1 MTGSTADC
9 LRSHPLF
16 NRCPLVFG
24 KLVLIFVLVPLADLL
39 LLMMLSSYTGWQF
52 SVALVILSGILGAY
66 LARWQSTM
74 VRNEI
79 EAKMRQNQMSAG
91 LLTDGAMIFFAAGLL
106 LTPGFITDAVGLSLL
121 IPACRRWYKQRFS
134 GWVKKNVKVQTFGFG
149 QVFGPAGQTPH
160 HDPNV
165 VDGEV
170 VDRSNPDANEEA
182 PRADGN
188 HLL

>member
-1 MTGSTADC
+1 M
-9 LRSHPLF
+9 
-16 NRCPLVFG
+16 FG
-24 KLVLIFVLVPLADLL
+24 KLVLVFILVPLADLL
-39 LLMMLSSYTGWQF
+39 LLMMLSSYTGWRF
-52 SVALVILSGILGAY
+52 SIALVVLSGILGAY

-79 EAKMRQNQMSAG
+79 ESKMRQNQMSAG

-106 LTPGFITDAVGLSLL
+106 LTPGFITDAVGLTLL
-121 IPACRRWYKQRFS
+121 IPACRRWYKQRMS
-134 GWVKKNVKVQTFGFG
+134 GWLKKNVKVQTFGFG
-149 QVFGPAGQTPH
+149 PVFGPGGPAPE

-170 VDRSNPDANEEA
+170 VDRTFSSEVNEEA
-182 PRADGN
+182 QRADGN

>member
-1 MTGSTADC
+1 MDRVS
-9 LRSHPLF
+9 LF
-16 NRCPLVFG
+16 NDRASVFG

-74 VRNEI
+74 VRSEI

-121 IPACRRWYKQRFS
+121 IPACRKWYKQRLS
-134 GWVKKNVKVQTFGFG
+134 GWIKKNVKVQTFGFG
-149 QVFGPAGQTPH
+149 SVFEPGRSAH
-160 HDPNV
+160 ENDPNV
-165 VDGEV
+165 VEGEV
-170 VDRSNPDANEEA
+170 VDRTTSDVNKEA
-182 PRADGN
+182 QRADGN

>member
-1 MTGSTADC
+1 M
-9 LRSHPLF
+9 
-16 NRCPLVFG
+16 FG
-24 KLVLIFVLVPLADLL
+24 KLVLIFVLVPLADLM

-74 VRNEI
+74 VRSEI
-79 EAKMRQNQMSAG
+79 ESKMRQNQMSAG

-121 IPACRRWYKQRFS
+121 IPACRRWYKQRMS

-149 QVFGPAGQTPH
+149 QVFGPGGHAPP

-165 VDGEV
+165 VEGEV
-170 VDRSNPDANEEA
+170 VERSTSEVKEA
-182 PRADGN
+182 SRDDGN